1 MAKKAASQRKASSEI
16 QNVIDW
22 DLVELQNRLRELRR
36 KHGISQV
43 ELSKKCN
50 LESGALSRIES
61 GSNEPTWRTLKSIAN
76 GLGIPMYALF
86 TDQLEN
92 AFASVGVE
100 IQLRNFI
107 DLQRRS
113 LEAAEALLAAIHS
126 QPNPKPVSEQFV
138 PMQVDENR
146 RCIDEDLSQ
155 DRPKGP
161 PPFQAS

>member
-1 MAKKAASQRKASSEI
+1 MAKKAATQRKALSET

-61 GSNEPTWRTLKSIAN
+61 GSNEPTWRTLQSIAN

-86 TDQLEN
+86 TDQLES

-100 IQLRNFI
+100 IQLRSFI
-107 DLQRRS
+107 EMQRKS
-113 LEAAEALLAAIHS
+113 LEAAEALLAQIVDSRKPAS
-126 QPNPKPVSEQFV
+126 GDKPNVELTPATIEVKTKEKFREVRKV
-138 PMQVDENR
+138 
-146 RCIDEDLSQ
+146 DLSE
-155 DRPKGP
+155 
-161 PPFQAS
+161 